1 MAYAKTSERRE
12 KRLLREQM
20 RSMGPYKGSAAART
34 IFEDV
39 AGYLGGDPVPMPHPL
54 AIGPGSVR

>member
-20 RSMGPYKGSAAART
+20 RSTGLDYREIAA
-34 IFEDV
+34 E
-39 AGYLGGDPVPMPHPL
+39 LGRRYGLRPR
-54 AIGPGSVR
+54 AA